1 MADFDVESYATV
13 QERVAEFYRDHVD
26 GSIRTFAVRMDGP
39 EVVFEARVYRTPEE
53 ASMGI
58 YTSGWARAVEGG
70 TPAEHSSHLE
80 RCESSAIG
88 RALANLGYTAGKKRP
103 SRSEVLK
110 TARMREE
117 HDALLVF
124 IKGMGPRI
132 GEEAEIEI
140 GGHARNLRQY
150 VRENWTAMKEEPTLA
165 RTVVEAIERSTGAQF
180 RREAA

>member
-13 QERVAEFYRDHVD
+13 QERVAEFYREHPD
-26 GSIRTFAVRMDGP
+26 GSIRTFAVKMDGP

-58 YTSGWARAVEGG
+58 YTSGWAREVEGKS
-70 TPAEHSSHLE
+70 PSERCSHLE
-80 RCESSAIG
+80 SCESSAIG
-88 RALANLGYTAGKKRP
+88 RALANLGYAGGKKRP

-110 TARMREE
+110 MARMREE
-117 HDALLVF
+117 HEALLVF

-140 GGHARNLRQY
+140 GGHARNLKQY
-150 VRENWTAMKEEPTLA
+150 VRENWTAMKEQLALA